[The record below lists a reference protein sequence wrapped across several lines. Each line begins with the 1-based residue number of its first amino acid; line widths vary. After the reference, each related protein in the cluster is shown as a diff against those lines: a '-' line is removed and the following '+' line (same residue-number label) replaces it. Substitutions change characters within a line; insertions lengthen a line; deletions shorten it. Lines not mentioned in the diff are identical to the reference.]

1 MVSKV
6 ASSRRVLVFLT
17 QAGVQSWH
25 SNIEV
30 RILRR
35 CVVATVCQHMCH
47 VYLIQAVY
55 LNVSCVSHSSG
66 VPASGACCEHLD
78 LFVMS
83 IWIFLS
89 RAHCRTYG

>member
-35 CVVATVCQHMCH
+35 CVVATVCQRMCH

-55 LNVSCVSHSSG
+55 LPRFVIALFRRSVCVRCLSYG
-66 VPASGACCEHLD
+66 
-78 LFVMS
+78 FQS
-83 IWIFLS
+83 IPWAYTQS
-89 RAHCRTYG
+89 RL

>member
-35 CVVATVCQHMCH
+35 CVVAPFV
-47 VYLIQAVY
+47 
-55 LNVSCVSHSSG
+55 NECVTCILLHAGESLRQ
-66 VPASGACCEHLD
+66 VPAVCCEHLD

-89 RAHCRTYG
+89 RAHCLIFGYG